1 MKLSDK
7 ASLKKFLDRKV
18 DEYNQPSF
26 INSDPVCIPH
36 LFSKKQDIEIAGFFA
51 AIFAWGNRT
60 TIINKS
66 KELLH
71 LMDNSPHQFIL
82 NHEASD
88 LKRLLGFKHRTFNTT
103 DLLYFIEFL
112 KHHYSNN
119 RSLESAFFN
128 KEALLK
134 EHSQVSPLG
143 GDPIAIGLEGALN
156 YFYNYFFSLEDS
168 PPRTVKHIA
177 SPQKNSTCKRLN
189 MFLRWMIRKDD
200 RGVDFGIWQKISP
213 AQLICPIDVHVARVA
228 RHLKLL
234 DRKATDWQAALEL
247 TANLRKLDASD
258 PVKYDFALFGLGVM
272 EKF

>member
-18 DEYNQPSF
+18 DEYNQLSF
-26 INSDPVCIPH
+26 IKSDPVCIPH

-71 LMDNSPHQFIL
+71 LMDNSPYEFIL
-82 NHEASD
+82 NHHVSD
-88 LKRLLGFKHRTFNTT
+88 LKRLHGFKHRTFNTT
-103 DLLYFIEFL
+103 DLLYFIVFF
-112 KHHYSNN
+112 KHHYSKNK
-119 RSLESAFFN
+119 SLESAFFDQDSI
-128 KEALLK
+128 LK
-134 EHSQVSPLG
+134 EHTEASPAVG
-143 GDPIAIGLEGALN
+143 GLVGAALN
-156 YFYNYFFSLEDS
+156 HFYNYFFSLEDS
-168 PPRTVKHIA
+168 PARTVKHIA

-189 MFLRWMIRKDD
+189 MFLRWMVRKDHN
-200 RGVDFGIWQKISP
+200 GVDFGIWQKISA

-228 RHLKLL
+228 RHFNLL
-234 DRKATDWQAALEL
+234 DRKATDWQAAIEL
-247 TANLRKLDASD
+247 TDNLRSFDESD
-258 PVKYDFALFGLGVM
+258 PVKYDFALFGMGVM